1 MTGGTVPDVDGE
13 IDYGAAYAAL
23 RGRVVDLVQ
32 RASEEQIE
40 MRAPAT
46 PEWRVRDVLAH
57 LVGVPA
63 DVLGGKLDGIATDAW
78 TAAQVDAR
86 RDAPV
91 GALID
96 EWAEIGPE
104 IDPMIPSFGVGAGQF
119 IVDALTHEQDIR
131 GALDE
136 PGARDCDAIA
146 IGFEWIGE
154 LVGGMRDAAGAG
166 ALQIDTASAA
176 YVFGAGEPARC
187 ATTKFELVRAATG
200 RRSMSQMEAWGW
212 QGEPRVVPLVLPIFT
227 ARAEPLVE

>member
-1 MTGGTVPDVDGE
+1 VPGVEGE
-13 IDYGAAYAAL
+13 IDYGVAYAAL
-23 RGRVVDLVQ
+23 RGRVIDLV
-32 RASEEQIE
+32 RRSSDEQLE
-40 MRAPAT
+40 TLAPAT

-57 LVGVPA
+57 IVGVTA
-63 DVLGGKLDGIATDAW
+63 DILGGKLDGIATDGW

-91 GALID
+91 SALID
-96 EWAEIGPE
+96 EWEANGPV
-104 IDPMIPSFGVGAGQF
+104 IDPMIPSFGPAAGQF
-119 IVDALTHEQDIR
+119 IVDSITHEQDIR

-154 LVGGMRDAAGAG
+154 LVGGMRDAAGVG

-187 ATTKFELVRAATG
+187 ATTKFEVVRATTG

-212 QGEPRVVPLVLPIFT
+212 EGEPRIEPIVLPIFT
-227 ARAEPLVE
+227 ARPEPLVE